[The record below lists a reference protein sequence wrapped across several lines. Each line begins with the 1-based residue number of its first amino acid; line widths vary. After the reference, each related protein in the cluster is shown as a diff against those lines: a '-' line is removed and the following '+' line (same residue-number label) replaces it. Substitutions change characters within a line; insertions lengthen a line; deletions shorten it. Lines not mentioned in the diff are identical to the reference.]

1 MSVPSA
7 YLGVIMIWST
17 TPLAIKWSAETGVLF
32 GVTARM
38 LLAAILCLVII
49 ALMRIKFPWHKR
61 ARRSYFAASIAIY
74 GAMITTYWGAQFI
87 PSGLISVIFGMTPI
101 VTSIF
106 TMIMLGE
113 RDFNLK
119 KWAGMILGIIGL
131 YVIFNA
137 ELNINAN
144 SIKGLLAVLLAV
156 FLYAFSSV
164 WVKRENA
171 SIPALAMTAGGLLVA
186 LPFYAITWLLIGTET
201 VAITLSTR
209 SLLSIVYLAIFGSV
223 IGFMFYYYIIK
234 NIDVKKVALITLITP
249 ILALILGQYLN
260 GESIHMAIWLG
271 SGIVLIGLAIYQ
283 FEELIF

>member
-1 MSVPSA
+1 MSVPIA

-17 TPLAIKWSAETGVLF
+17 TPLAIKWSGETGVLF
-32 GVTARM
+32 GVTTRM
-38 LLAAILCLVII
+38 LLAATVCLVII
-49 ALMRIKFPWHKR
+49 ALMRVKFPWHKR

-101 VTSIF
+101 LTSIF
-106 TMIMLGE
+106 TMILLGE
-113 RDFNLK
+113 RNINIT
-119 KWAGMILGIIGL
+119 KWVGMILGIIGL
-131 YVIFNA
+131 AIIFNA

-156 FLYAFSSV
+156 FLYSFSSV

-186 LPFYAITWLLIGTET
+186 LPFYGITWLLIGET
-201 VAITLSTR
+201 VPTTISTH
-209 SLLSIVYLAIFGSV
+209 SLLSIVYLGIFGSV

-234 NIDVKKVALITLITP
+234 NLDVKKVSLITLITP
-249 ILALILGQYLN
+249 IIALILGQNLN
-260 GESIHMAIWLG
+260 GESIHMTIWLG

-283 FEELIF
+283 FDELIF

>member
-1 MSVPSA
+1 MSVPIA

-17 TPLAIKWSAETGVLF
+17 TPLAIKWSGETGVLF
-32 GVTARM
+32 GVTTRM
-38 LLAAILCLVII
+38 LLAATVCLVII
-49 ALMRIKFPWHKR
+49 ALMRVKFPWHKR

-106 TMIMLGE
+106 TMILLGE
-113 RDFNLK
+113 RDINIK

-131 YVIFNA
+131 YIIFNA

-144 SIKGLLAVLLAV
+144 SIKGFLAVLLAV
-156 FLYAFSSV
+156 FLYSFSSV

-186 LPFYAITWLLIGTET
+186 LPFYGITWLLIGET
-201 VAITLSTR
+201 VPTTISTR
-209 SLLSIVYLAIFGSV
+209 GLLSIVYLGIFGSV

-234 NIDVKKVALITLITP
+234 NLDVKKVALITLITP
-249 ILALILGQYLN
+249 ILALILGQNLN
-260 GESIHMAIWLG
+260 GEFIHMTVWLG
-271 SGIVLIGLAIYQ
+271 SGIVLIGLTIYQ
-283 FEELIF
+283 FG

>member
-1 MSVPSA
+1 MSVPIA

-17 TPLAIKWSAETGVLF
+17 TPLAIKWSGETGVLF
-32 GVTARM
+32 GVTTRM
-38 LLAAILCLVII
+38 LLAATLCLVII
-49 ALMRIKFPWHKR
+49 ALMRVKFPWHKR

-106 TMIMLGE
+106 TMILLGE
-113 RDFNLK
+113 RNINLT

-131 YVIFNA
+131 AIIFNA

-156 FLYAFSSV
+156 FLYSFSSV

-186 LPFYAITWLLIGTET
+186 LPFYGITWLLIGET
-201 VAITLSTR
+201 VPTTISTH
-209 SLLSIVYLAIFGSV
+209 SLLSIVYLGIFGSV

-234 NIDVKKVALITLITP
+234 NLDVKKVSLITLITP
-249 ILALILGQYLN
+249 IIALILGQNLN
-260 GESIHMAIWLG
+260 GESIHMTIWLG

-283 FEELIF
+283 FDELIF

>member
-1 MSVPSA
+1 MSVPIA

-17 TPLAIKWSAETGVLF
+17 TPLAIKWSGETGVLF
-32 GVTARM
+32 GVTTRM
-38 LLAAILCLVII
+38 LLGASLCLVII
-49 ALMRIKFPWHKR
+49 ALMRVKFPWHKR
-61 ARRSYFAASIAIY
+61 ARRSYFAASITIY

-106 TMIMLGE
+106 TMILLGE
-113 RDFNLK
+113 RNINLT

-131 YVIFNA
+131 AIIFNA

-156 FLYAFSSV
+156 FLYSFSSV

-186 LPFYAITWLLIGTET
+186 LPFYGITWLLIGTET
-201 VAITLSTR
+201 VPTTISTR
-209 SLLSIVYLAIFGSV
+209 GLLSIVYLGIFGSV

-249 ILALILGQYLN
+249 ILALILGQNLN
-260 GESIHMAIWLG
+260 GESIHMTIWLG

-283 FEELIF
+283 FDELIF

>member
-1 MSVPSA
+1 MSVPIA

-17 TPLAIKWSAETGVLF
+17 TPLAIKWSGETGVLF
-32 GVTARM
+32 GVTTRM
-38 LLAAILCLVII
+38 LLAATVCLVII
-49 ALMRIKFPWHKR
+49 ALMRVKFPWHKR

-101 VTSIF
+101 LTSIF
-106 TMIMLGE
+106 TMILLGE
-113 RDFNLK
+113 RNINIT
-119 KWAGMILGIIGL
+119 KWVGMILGIIGL
-131 YVIFNA
+131 AIIFNA

-156 FLYAFSSV
+156 FLYSFSSV

-171 SIPALAMTAGGLLVA
+171 SIPALAVTAGGLLVA
-186 LPFYAITWLLIGTET
+186 LPFYGITWLLIGET
-201 VAITLSTR
+201 VPTTISTH
-209 SLLSIVYLAIFGSV
+209 SLLSIVYLGIFGSV

-234 NIDVKKVALITLITP
+234 NLDVKKVSLITLITP
-249 ILALILGQYLN
+249 IIALILGQNLN
-260 GESIHMAIWLG
+260 GESIHMTIWLG

-283 FEELIF
+283 FDELIF